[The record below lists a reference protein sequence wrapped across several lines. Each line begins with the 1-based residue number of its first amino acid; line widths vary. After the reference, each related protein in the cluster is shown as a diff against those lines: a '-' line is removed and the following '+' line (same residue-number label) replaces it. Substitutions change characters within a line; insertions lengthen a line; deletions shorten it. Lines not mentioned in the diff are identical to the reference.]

1 MLAPVV
7 QTLDSAIQL
16 LNNRGLMFYCLGKK
30 LKTAS
35 EAGWGLG
42 GVTTT
47 PLRLVRPMVQMAR
60 LLQKNLMYIIS
71 I

>member
-1 MLAPVV
+1 
-7 QTLDSAIQL
+7 
-16 LNNRGLMFYCLGKK
+16 MFYCLGKK